1 MQYLSTVVL
10 QVCVLNWQTSPSSDA
25 LSLSG
30 DERMMGHLDARGIL
44 ARLALAKMSARSSMA
59 DDERDIVGM
68 ARYGDQSHPIE
79 LESSRS
85 MLLSPAVSASAISM
99 FWPNM
104 NAMNMRH
111 NNSIRTL
118 GSSAF
123 SVVRTAT
130 PMQDSRLHTALPY
143 IGSRAPERFTD
154 REPQG
159 DTPLGSR
166 TAILARPCDAASGL
180 SNHQILLRSQ
190 IQVFQA
196 TLDDVKTHTRGRNKS
211 IALGQVGIRCRYC
224 AHLPAARRQKG
235 AVYFPASVF
244 GLYQAAQNMNTTHI
258 QCGLCQAM
266 PESAKT
272 QCSRALAAKGGNSGA
287 GRKYWAQSAAEMG
300 LVDTEKGIFFLDD
313 LPMNAKLA
321 DNITSGPDSTPLVD
335 GITRKRKA

>member
-1 MQYLSTVVL
+1 MRARTRRAVEETNNMRMATYSGHGY
-10 QVCVLNWQTSPSSDA
+10 PSA
-25 LSLSG
+25 W
-30 DERMMGHLDARGIL
+30 
-44 ARLALAKMSARSSMA
+44 
-59 DDERDIVGM
+59 
-68 ARYGDQSHPIE
+68 
-79 LESSRS
+79 ES
-85 MLLSPAVSASAISM
+85 SASAESTTVIPL
-99 FWPNM
+99 FWPHA
-104 NAMNMRH
+104 NATSMRD
-111 NNSIRTL
+111 SIDIRSL

-123 SVVRTAT
+123 SMVQAT
-130 PMQDSRLHTALPY
+130 VPTLDSGSTSNAMGRLM
-143 IGSRAPERFTD
+143 D

-159 DTPLGSR
+159 EMPLVGR

-196 TLDDVKTHTRGRNKS
+196 TLDDLRTHTRGRNKS

-224 AHLPAARRQKG
+224 AHLPAAQRQKG

-272 QCSRALAAKGGNSGA
+272 QCSHALAAKGGSSGA

-313 LPMNAKLA
+313 LPMEVKLM
-321 DNITSGPDSTPLVD
+321 DSITSGIDD
-335 GITRKRKA
+335 GMTRKRKA